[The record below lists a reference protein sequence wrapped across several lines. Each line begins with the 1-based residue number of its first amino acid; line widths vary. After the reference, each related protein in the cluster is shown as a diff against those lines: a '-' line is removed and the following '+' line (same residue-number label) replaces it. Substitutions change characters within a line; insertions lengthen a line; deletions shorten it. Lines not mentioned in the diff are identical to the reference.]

1 MIIKRFVSFL
11 IIFFICFICVPG
23 SIYRG
28 DSEIKLYS
36 NIISLRNTTSS
47 QGITLPKVLNENYIT
62 IDVAG
67 DCTLG
72 NPDSLD
78 FRGSFIDVF
87 EKQNNDYS
95 YFFKNVKSIFSQ
107 DDLSIVNLETT
118 LTEAADKM
126 DKPFIFKGYPSFTNI
141 LKEGS
146 IEVVNI
152 SNNHIHDYLQKGFMD
167 TIHNLKNSN
176 IGFFGE
182 GYKYSKEIKGIKIGI
197 LGYRAW
203 VNDGYLKREIKKDI
217 RSLKNDGND
226 LVIVSFH
233 WGDENQNNLNDIQ
246 KALGKYAVDNGADL
260 VFGHHPHVIQ
270 GIEKY
275 KGKYIVY
282 SLGNFSFGG
291 SRNTRDKDTFIF
303 QEKFGIT
310 DGKLNKINKASVF
323 PCSISS
329 QDKRNNFQP
338 TPLSGI
344 DKDRVIIRLNNYS
357 KYFNTQINKEGIL
370 N

>member
-1 MIIKRFVSFL
+1 MIIKRFTLFL
-11 IIFFICFICVPG
+11 IIFFICFICVNG
-23 SIYRG
+23 SNYKG
-28 DSEIKLYS
+28 EPNVKPYS
-36 NIISLRNTTSS
+36 NINKLKISTSS
-47 QGITLPKVLNENYIT
+47 SSIEIPIMHDQSFIT
-62 IDVAG
+62 INMAG

-78 FRGSFIDVF
+78 FRGSFIDTF
-87 EKQNNDYS
+87 QKQNNDYS
-95 YFFKNVKSIFSQ
+95 YFFKNVKSIFTG

-118 LTEAADKM
+118 LTKAIGKM
-126 DKPFIFKGYPSFTNI
+126 VKPFIFKGYPSFTNI
-141 LKEGS
+141 LKEGN

-167 TIHNLKNSN
+167 TVNNLKNSN

-203 VNDGYLKREIKKDI
+203 VNDGYLKKIIKRDI
-217 RSLKNDGND
+217 MSLKKAGNE
-226 LVIVSFH
+226 LIIVSFH
-233 WGDENQNNLNDIQ
+233 WGDENKHSLNDIQ
-246 KALGKYAVDNGADL
+246 KALGKYAVDNGAAL

-310 DGKLNKINKASVF
+310 SGKLNNTNISSVI

-329 QDKRNNFQP
+329 QKIGNNFQP
-338 TPLSGI
+338 TPLSGT
-344 DKDRVIIRLNNYS
+344 DKNRVITRLNNYS
-357 KYFNTQINKEGIL
+357 KYLNTHINSEGIL